1 MQTRIGLYKMSREQV
16 DEVVDQKQYSQCKFE
31 LRFISGNL

>member
-1 MQTRIGLYKMSREQV
+1 MSREQV

-31 LRFISGNL
+31 LRFISGNLKIVYIKK